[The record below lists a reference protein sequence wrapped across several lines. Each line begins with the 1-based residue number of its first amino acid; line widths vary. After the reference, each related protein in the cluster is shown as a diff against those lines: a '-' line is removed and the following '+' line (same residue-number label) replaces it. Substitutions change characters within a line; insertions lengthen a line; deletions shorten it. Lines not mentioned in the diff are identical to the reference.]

1 MCGNQKRKGWGTC
14 KLGKVNANKVEEA
27 VIQQVFD
34 RILTRDYLSGLLEE
48 VRSSFNI
55 EEMDKELA
63 EGRHHLRELDKVLD
77 GLVDAI
83 EQSPSST
90 LMIRLAGRE
99 RERDETLARV
109 AALEIERRDHEDTQI
124 DPQTLDL
131 LVDELRRGLEV
142 DHATVRDT
150 LQRIVTKVEIKKDGG
165 TLHLRVPLRAVLSVG
180 TPGATRTPAHGF
192 GGRRSIRLSYGGM

>member
-1 MCGNQKRKGWGTC
+1 MCGNQKRKGWATC
-14 KLGKVNANKVEEA
+14 ELGKVNANKVEEA

-55 EEMDKELA
+55 EEMEKELA
-63 EGRHHLRELDKVLD
+63 EGRQYLQKLDKGIN

-83 EQSPSST
+83 EQGSSSA
-90 LMIRLAGRE
+90 LMIRLAE

-109 AALEIERRDHEDTQI
+109 AALEINRRNHEDTQI

-131 LVDELRRGLEV
+131 LVDELRRGLEA

-150 LQRIVTKVEIKKDGG
+150 LQRIVAKVKVKKDGG

-180 TPGATRTPAHGF
+180 TPGATRTPAHGS
-192 GGRRSIRLSYGGM
+192 GGRRSIH